1 MVYSVARAW
10 AVGLAGCLL
19 LLPVGRVNAQTEQVQ
34 TPASVTSDRL
44 LNPRAG
50 EWLMHGREYNGHH
63 YSPLRQITRQ
73 TVTRLVPRWMFQLEM
88 PRLGGLQAIPLV
100 ADDRMYV
107 TTSYNVV
114 FAFDLRTRKQLWRYE
129 HKLGPAKFCCGPS
142 NRGAALG
149 HGLVYMGTL
158 DAHLIALDAETGK
171 VRWDVVNNDPDS
183 AYSITMA
190 PTVVGDEVVIGTSG
204 GEYATRGSVT

>member
-1 MVYSVARAW
+1 
-10 AVGLAGCLL
+10 
-19 LLPVGRVNAQTEQVQ
+19 
-34 TPASVTSDRL
+34 
-44 LNPRAG
+44 
-50 EWLMHGREYNGHH
+50 
-63 YSPLRQITRQ
+63 
-73 TVTRLVPRWMFQLEM
+73 
-88 PRLGGLQAIPLV
+88 
-100 ADDRMYV
+100 MYV

-204 GEYATRGSVT
+204 GEYATRGSVTAYDARTGACLWRWSSIPSPSEGGWWGKWLPVAPTGEDLHRDLAREHADSARHPDTWKVGGAPVWANPAGDGLRRSRGGITNEAECQAQKAKLLG

>member
-73 TVTRLVPRWMFQLEM
+73 TVTDWFH
-88 PRLGGLQAIPLV
+88 GGCSSSRCRAWAGSRPSPL
-100 ADDRMYV
+100 
-107 TTSYNVV
+107 
-114 FAFDLRTRKQLWRYE
+114 
-129 HKLGPAKFCCGPS
+129 
-142 NRGAALG
+142 
-149 HGLVYMGTL
+149 
-158 DAHLIALDAETGK
+158 
-171 VRWDVVNNDPDS
+171 
-183 AYSITMA
+183 
-190 PTVVGDEVVIGTSG
+190 
-204 GEYATRGSVT
+204 